1 MLYALF
7 GRLRAAVRRFMAR
20 EYRDTARHQNR
31 STGLK
36 MAFTAVLLFG
46 ACSALP
52 DADAK

>member
-1 MLYALF
+1 MLYAMRGPLAATV
-7 GRLRAAVRRFMAR
+7 GRFAVW
-20 EYRDTARHQNR
+20 EYRDTARRKNR
-31 STGLK
+31 PTGLQ